1 MIILTIKTDQKTAE
15 AGLFDSDKKLEYNKW
30 QAHFELSATIHK
42 KIEKILKSQKLS
54 WENIEGIVFYE
65 GPGSFTGL
73 RIGASVANAL
83 VASLGIPA
91 VQTSG
96 KDWISKGVKQ
106 LSSDP
111 KSTQVNPK
119 YGSPAHTTKPRK

>member
-1 MIILTIKTDQKTAE
+1 MTILTIKTDQQTAE
-15 AGLFDSDKKLEYNKW
+15 AGLFNLGKQLEYSKW

-42 KIEKILKSQKLS
+42 KIEAMLKSQKLS

-83 VASLGIPA
+83 IASLDIPA
-91 VQTSG
+91 VQISG
-96 KDWISKGVKQ
+96 EDWISKGIQ
-106 LSSDP
+106 RLSSGL
-111 KSTQVNPK
+111 KSNQVNPK
-119 YGSPAHTTKPRK
+119 YGSPPHTTKPRK